1 MDEIEV
7 FLRLALMG
15 LALILLGLTAA
26 SWYKTRELK
35 LLLAAAGFG
44 IFALEGVLLALGI
57 FMDSAEKFVSLA
69 VLVGLN
75 LLTLVFIY
83 LSFLK
88 R

>member
-15 LALILLGLTAA
+15 LALILVGLTVA

-57 FMDSAEKFVSLA
+57 FMTSAEEFVSLA

-75 LLTLVFIY
+75 LLTLIFIY

>member
-15 LALILLGLTAA
+15 LALILVGLTVA

-57 FMDSAEKFVSLA
+57 FMTSAEEFVSLA

>member
-1 MDEIEV
+1 MDEIEA

-15 LALILLGLTAA
+15 LALILSGMTAA
-26 SWYKTRELK
+26 SWLKTREAK
-35 LLLAAAGFG
+35 LLLATIGFG
-44 IFALEGVLLALGI
+44 IFALEGILLGLGV
-57 FMDSAEKFVSLA
+57 FMTSAEEFMSLA
-69 VLVGLN
+69 AVVGLN